1 MARRDDRHDRPP
13 AQARLAARHAE
24 RLYRGT
30 LGRLVAHELL
40 VYAESAQHA
49 EDARSVGGA
58 LAESV
63 VAEVLDSTPPAAPL
77 VRSSESHRR
86 SRRAS

>member
-1 MARRDDRHDRPP
+1 MPRRDERHERGP
-13 AQARLAARHAE
+13 ARARLAARHAD
-24 RLYRGT
+24 RLYPGT

-40 VYAESAQHA
+40 VYAEGG
-49 EDARSVGGA
+49 ARGA

-63 VAEVLDSTPPAAPL
+63 VAEVLDGTPPAAPL
-77 VRSSESHRR
+77 VRSSESPHR

>member
-1 MARRDDRHDRPP
+1 MPRRDDRHDRAP
-13 AQARLAARHAE
+13 ARARLAARHAE
-24 RLYRGT
+24 RLYPGT

-40 VYAESAQHA
+40 VYAEGG
-49 EDARSVGGA
+49 ARGA

-63 VAEVLDSTPPAAPL
+63 VTEVLDGTPPAAPL
-77 VRSSESHRR
+77 VRSSESPRR